1 MNYTDILVK
10 FIDEYPYDEP
20 IFIEEI
26 KDYFKNIVY
35 DNFDNVFKNI
45 YVYINR
51 LVKEHK
57 LVQFI
62 KGIYYKPLKGEFGNK
77 LLNINKVITKKYIY
91 NENGQKGYFS
101 GAYLFNKIG
110 LTTQIPKY
118 LLIVTNEC
126 PNANDYN
133 NKNLGVI
140 IRKPKIKIDK
150 DNYKYL
156 QLFDILINKDNI
168 KIEVDNEKEIVYEF
182 IKDNKLEI
190 EKIFEYANKIGNFK
204 PIKRL
209 YELGGNDL
217 DWRNIRRINTKY

>member
-10 FIDEYPYDEP
+10 YIDEYPYDEP

-26 KDYFKNIVY
+26 KDYFKNFVN

-62 KGIYYKPLKGEFGNK
+62 KGIYYKPLKGTFGDK
-77 LLNINKVITKKYIY
+77 LLNINKVISKKYIY
-91 NENGQKGYFS
+91 DENGQKGYFS

-110 LTTQIPKY
+110 LTTQIPKEM
-118 LLIVTNEC
+118 LIVTNEC

-140 IRKPKIKIDK
+140 IRKPKIQIDE

-156 QLFDILINKDNI
+156 QLFDILINKDKV
-168 KIEVDNEKEIVYEF
+168 KIETDNEKEIIYKF
-182 IKDNKLEI
+182 IKDNQLEL
-190 EKIFEYANKIGNFK
+190 EKIFEYANKIKNLK

-209 YELGGNDL
+209 YELGGQNL
-217 DWRNIRRINTKY
+217 D